1 MARLRLAKPIIPTG
15 SKIASHIRF
24 LGASGRSPKE
34 LTLADTAIVTVAC
47 AAAELLKVTVVGAT
61 EHVT

>member
-1 MARLRLAKPIIPTG
+1 MARLRLANPIIPSG

-24 LGASGRSPKE
+24 PGASGRSPKAP
-34 LTLADTAIVTVAC
+34 TLGATVIITVAC
-47 AAAELLKVTVVGAT
+47 DAAPPLKVTVVGAT